1 MPRTTGKY
9 GLGEVGPLTTK
20 SQLPRR
26 ADLYYYLQ
34 TASWPMLLM
43 IIAVVFFAA
52 NALFALGYYLDG
64 GIENVHSGDYADMFF
79 FSVQTMATIGYGK
92 MEPYTLTSNILV
104 SIQALVGM
112 LAIAMMTGLVFTK
125 FSRPTARV
133 RFSRFAVVS
142 VRNGVQSMMFRMA
155 NLRGNRIVEAEV
167 HVLLA
172 WDDQTLEGERVRAFR
187 DLETTRRRSAF
198 FALTWTAVHPIDAS
212 SPLLGAELDALA
224 MRNAEIVVSIIGLD
238 ETLSQTVHARHSYRA
253 EDIAWS
259 ARFAD
264 VLTIF
269 PDGSREIDFAQFD
282 EVVMIEQQ
290 AAAAR

>member
-1 MPRTTGKY
+1 MS
-9 GLGEVGPLTTK
+9 TK
-20 SQLPRR
+20 ALLPRR
-26 ADLYYYLQ
+26 SDLYYYLQ
-34 TASWPMLLM
+34 TASWPMLLL
-43 IIAVVFFAA
+43 IIAVVFFAV
-52 NALFALGYYLDG
+52 NALFALGYYFDG
-64 GIENVHSGDYADMFF
+64 GIENVHTGSYADMFF

-104 SIQALVGM
+104 SIQALVGL
-112 LAIAMMTGLVFTK
+112 LALAMMTGLVFTK

-133 RFSRFAVVS
+133 RFSRNAVVS

-155 NLRGNRIVEAEV
+155 NLRGNRIVEAEI

-172 WDDQTLEGERVRAFR
+172 WDDKTLEGERVRAFR

-198 FALTWTAVHPIDAS
+198 FALTWTAVHPIDAA
-212 SPLLGAELDALA
+212 SPLLGAEMDALA
-224 MRNAEIVVSIIGLD
+224 MRNAEIVVSIVGLD

-253 EDIAWS
+253 EDIAWG

-269 PDGSREIDFAQFD
+269 PDGSREIDFTHFD
-282 EVVMIEQQ
+282 EVEMLEQQQ
-290 AAAAR
+290 AAAAG